1 MDAQGTLRAVAGH
14 IPLARSSTFGRAKP
28 CRDAALKWLL
38 VSIIVVFTIRKFP
51 CRSSCLRENLSLPV
65 FTGTVMSS
73 DDLHS
78 SNGRPEI
85 VDIELDVRLLG
96 SLVEESE
103 DIPADDSELLAR
115 LDTAVTM
122 AGGVEARLD
131 EILGQLDDLLTSL
144 EIKDSDEPQQV
155 TIPRSESQSERPPSE
170 Q

>member
-1 MDAQGTLRAVAGH
+1 
-14 IPLARSSTFGRAKP
+14 
-28 CRDAALKWLL
+28 
-38 VSIIVVFTIRKFP
+38 
-51 CRSSCLRENLSLPV
+51 
-65 FTGTVMSS
+65 MSS

-115 LDTAVTM
+115 LDAAVTM
-122 AGGVEARLD
+122 AGGVEAGLD

-144 EIKDSDEPQQV
+144 ELKDNDESQQV
-155 TIPRSESQSERPPSE
+155 TTPRLESRSERPPSE
-170 Q
+170 QS

>member
-1 MDAQGTLRAVAGH
+1 
-14 IPLARSSTFGRAKP
+14 
-28 CRDAALKWLL
+28 
-38 VSIIVVFTIRKFP
+38 
-51 CRSSCLRENLSLPV
+51 
-65 FTGTVMSS
+65 MSS

-85 VDIELDVRLLG
+85 VDIELDIRLLG

-115 LDTAVTM
+115 LDAAVTM

-170 Q
+170 QSRDSFFILFDRAEAGQLRQLWMQFLT